1 MRALPEWLRLPAAAL
16 AGAAHAMSFAPW
28 HLPWLQVLSLA
39 ALFALALWADTPNRA
54 AASGFA
60 FGLGWFGVGIHWLQV
75 ALAGPAAMEP
85 ALAAAATAALVGLL
99 ALFPLLAMAI
109 GHALA
114 PGRPRR
120 RLLISLPLAWT
131 LMEWARSW
139 ILSGFPWLSPGYAH
153 TDGPLAGWAPVVG
166 VTGLNGLAA
175 VCAGL
180 LVLATLP
187 AIWRHRLLAATALV
201 GIGTAGTWLG
211 TIAWTEPSGAAMPVR
226 LVQGS
231 LPQTEKFQ
239 DSGERSASHY
249 LALAS
254 GPAAE
259 LTVLPE
265 TLFPKPIQSLD
276 PLIVAR
282 LHEAAASSGGTLLFG
297 AFVASD
303 AEGRQV
309 TNSVLALPAGGDV
322 QRTQRYDKR
331 RLLPF
336 AEFAPAGFRW
346 FIDLMHMPMG
356 DQAAGRA
363 RPEALQAG
371 SARLGV
377 LICYELA
384 FPALARTYFE
394 RSEGPGLLINVS
406 NFAWFRGTRAADQ
419 HLQIG
424 RMRALEFGR
433 PLLLASTMGPTA
445 IVAPT
450 GRVVA
455 VLPFERHAALD
466 GMVSSHSGT
475 TPYGRAGDLPT
486 WIACA
491 LALVT
496 QWISV
501 RRRPRP

>member
-1 MRALPEWLRLPAAAL
+1 
-16 AGAAHAMSFAPW
+16 MSFAPW
-28 HLPWLQVLSLA
+28 HLPWLQVASLA
-39 ALFALALWADTPNRA
+39 ALFILASWADTSNRA

-60 FGLGWFGVGIHWLQV
+60 FGLGWFGVGVHWLQV
-75 ALAGPAAMEP
+75 ALAGPAAMAP
-85 ALAAAATAALVGLL
+85 ALATAATAALVGLL
-99 ALFPLLAMAI
+99 SLFPLLAMAI

-114 PGRPRR
+114 PGRPRQR
-120 RLLISLPLAWT
+120 VLIALPVAWT

-153 TDGPLAGWAPVVG
+153 TDGPLSGWAPVVG

-175 VCAGL
+175 LSAGL
-180 LVLATLP
+180 LALVALP
-187 AIWRHRLLAATALV
+187 ATWRPRVLAATALV
-201 GIGTAGTWLG
+201 GIGGAGAWLG
-211 TIAWTEPSGAAMPVR
+211 TIAWTQASGPAMAVR

-231 LPQTEKFQ
+231 LPQTEKFE
-239 DSGERSASHY
+239 DGGERSASHY
-249 LALAS
+249 LMFTS
-254 GPAAE
+254 GPPAD
-259 LTVLPE
+259 LTVMPE
-265 TLFPKPIQSLD
+265 TLFPKPVQSLD
-276 PLIVAR
+276 PSIVAR
-282 LHEAAASSGGTLLFG
+282 LHEAAASSGGMLLFG

-309 TNSVLALPAGGDV
+309 TNSVLALPSGGEV
-322 QRTQRYDKR
+322 QHAQRYDKR

-363 RPEALQAG
+363 RPAALKSGKA
-371 SARLGV
+371 SVGV

-384 FPALARTYFE
+384 FPALARSYLKRDE
-394 RSEGPGLLINVS
+394 RPGLLVNVS
-406 NFAWFRGTRAADQ
+406 NFAWFRGTHAADQ

-424 RMRALEFGR
+424 RMRALESGR
-433 PLLLASTMGPTA
+433 PLLLASNMGPTA

-450 GRVVA
+450 GRVLA
-455 VLPFERHAALD
+455 ALPFERHAALE
-466 GMVSSHSGT
+466 GTVSPHSGA
-475 TPYGRAGDLPT
+475 TPYARAGDLPT

-491 LALVT
+491 LALIAQVNF
-496 QWISV
+496 V